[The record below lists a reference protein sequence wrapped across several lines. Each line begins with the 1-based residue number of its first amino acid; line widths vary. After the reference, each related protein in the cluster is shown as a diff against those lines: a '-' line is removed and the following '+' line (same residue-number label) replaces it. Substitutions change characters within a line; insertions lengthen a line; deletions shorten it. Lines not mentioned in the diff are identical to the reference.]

1 MHFCEKLS
9 ANCTAVLEKSA
20 KSATL
25 SWKLQVGLFCTLT
38 LCNAELG
45 FQTAYLPIDNDEE
58 KKRPHLSLSA
68 VYHQGVC

>member
-1 MHFCEKLS
+1 MSAFLHSVVLRKCSTRREMHFCEKLG
-9 ANCTAVLEKSA
+9 ANCTVVLEKSA

-45 FQTAYLPIDNDEE
+45 FQTA
-58 KKRPHLSLSA
+58 
-68 VYHQGVC
+68 